1 MDDLADVII
10 NLFTQLDKHFLPIF
24 AKKIKAVWYK
34 FRDDFF
40 TEVEKH
46 HITVIS
52 KLDNDITSISTNID
66 LLKSLPANELVA
78 SKITKLS
85 NDLTTLAAERNKN
98 AQLIAKLQAAHSINL
113 PVTDTT
119 KKGLF

>member
-24 AKKIKAVWYK
+24 AKKIKSVWYK

-46 HITVIS
+46 HITVIT
-52 KLDNDITSISTNID
+52 KLDSDINNVSTNLD
-66 LLKSLPANELVA
+66 LLKSLPSNELVA

-85 NDLTTLAAERNKN
+85 NDLNALALERNKN
-98 AQLIAKLQAAHSINL
+98 AQLIAKLQAAHTINL
-113 PVTDTT
+113 PANDNT
-119 KKGLF
+119 KKGFF

>member
-1 MDDLADVII
+1 M
-10 NLFTQLDKHFLPIF
+10 
-24 AKKIKAVWYK
+24 
-34 FRDDFF
+34 
-40 TEVEKH
+40 
-46 HITVIS
+46 
-52 KLDNDITSISTNID
+52 DNDITSISTNID

-119 KKGLF
+119 KKGLFNHDK

>member
-46 HITVIS
+46 HINVIN
-52 KLDNDITSISTNID
+52 KLDSDITNVSTNLD
-66 LLKSLPANELVA
+66 LLKTLPANEIIA
-78 SKITKLS
+78 SKITKL
-85 NDLTTLAAERNKN
+85 NQDLTILAAERNKN

-113 PVTDTT
+113 PASSDT

>member
-78 SKITKLS
+78 SKITKL
-85 NDLTTLAAERNKN
+85 NQDLTLLAAERNKN

-113 PVTDTT
+113 PADATT